1 MAPKRGLS
9 AQSRKTS
16 NIKMLRAAF
25 LARVYHFRVPF
36 AIASETL
43 PLYKGM
49 FRHFIIDGLHTL
61 LRKRTGILD
70 FLSALAVGLAMQH
83 AARAE
88 MLLEL
93 RVFRIVG
100 VLGLLFRIEVIEV
113 AEELIESMQG
123 RQELVFVAAF
133 ERKRCTLGHS

>member
-1 MAPKRGLS
+1 
-9 AQSRKTS
+9 
-16 NIKMLRAAF
+16 MLRAAF

-70 FLSALAVGLAMQH
+70 FLSALAVRPTVKDSRAVRTASGILGPSDSQGPLAPLPH
-83 AARAE
+83 
-88 MLLEL
+88 
-93 RVFRIVG
+93 
-100 VLGLLFRIEVIEV
+100 
-113 AEELIESMQG
+113 
-123 RQELVFVAAF
+123 
-133 ERKRCTLGHS
+133 